1 MSSQATRPIA
11 RASHSGVTCD
21 LSAVSEALDLPRR
34 KGSPLMIA
42 DQRGAPWVVPSI
54 GHVGGASWARR
65 RPYDGP
71 REQLADSLEL
81 DWGTRAAL
89 VHDLYGDD
97 EMSAPCG

>member
-1 MSSQATRPIA
+1 
-11 RASHSGVTCD
+11 
-21 LSAVSEALDLPRR
+21 
-34 KGSPLMIA
+34 MIA